1 MSIISYNSAPM
12 QKIKSIILALIP
24 IIVVL
29 IIGVGIYAYFQSTPA
44 LIFVFFLVL
53 ISLVM
58 ALKIY
63 KGVMEKSKEKVKHVK
78 TDLPEIENDLIY
90 IDPQNFEANFS
101 KEKGTLYLAGEKVVA
116 QEVQLT
122 NVVFDK
128 LTDELRFSFT
138 SGIKVVAHGMQNI
151 GVGDLQFCLFFFDK
165 MSISVGNRSRS
176 FTMQKKELYEVTKEQ
191 THVLFTHS
199 IPPLVFHWEE
209 K

>member
-1 MSIISYNSAPM
+1 M

-29 IIGVGIYAYFQSTPA
+29 IIGVGIYAFFQSTPA

-209 K
+209 